1 MVNNSMTIPKNLNL
15 ILSGIIVIIA
25 GVVYGGHPTFIMPKL
40 LGFEVVDLELK
51 NMLRAVMGIYFGVG
65 LFWIIAAFKPKI
77 WYGATLCNVLF
88 MGGISFGRI
97 VSTVVDG
104 ISPLFTPALIL
115 ELLFFGW
122 GLYNLKKYK
131 EII

>member
-1 MVNNSMTIPKNLNL
+1 MKIPKNLNL
-15 ILSGIIVIIA
+15 VLSGMIVIIA
-25 GVVYGGHPTFIMPKL
+25 GVVYGGHPAFIMPEL

-51 NMLRAVMGIYFGVG
+51 NMLRAVMGIYLGVG
-65 LFWIIAAFKPKI
+65 LYWLIGAFKSRI

-97 VSTVVDG
+97 VSTLVDG
-104 ISPLFTPALIL
+104 ISPLFIPALIL

-131 EII
+131 EEF

>member
-1 MVNNSMTIPKNLNL
+1 MVNNSMKIPKYLNL
-15 ILSGIIVIIA
+15 VLSGIIVIIA
-25 GVVYGGHPTFIMPKL
+25 GVVYGGHPAFIMPEL

-51 NMLRAVMGIYFGVG
+51 NMLRAVMGIYLGVG
-65 LFWIIAAFKPKI
+65 LYWLIGAFKSRI

-97 VSTVVDG
+97 VSTLVDG
-104 ISPLFTPALIL
+104 ISPLFIPALIL

-131 EII
+131 EEF